1 VTFQK
6 LQQVRLNPNPPL
18 RDQTYD
24 VLKDAI
30 LSGVLKPGDR
40 LVEQQVA
47 DSLGLSR
54 IPVREAFRRLQ
65 QEGYLVST
73 KSGLVVRQVSLQ
85 ELHDLYAVRA
95 RLEGMAAGLAAERA
109 SEEEITGLWEIL
121 TRMENLLEEGD
132 ETKLTQ
138 ASFEFHSHL
147 YSLLRNRFLID
158 FLNTLQE
165 QLRRYRSLQFKI
177 PHRGRVSVE
186 EDRCILEAIARHDS
200 DAADRYAQQHIKHLW
215 EHAEA
220 LAREGSGDTPGAE
233 TPSS

>member
-1 VTFQK
+1 MTLQK
-6 LQQVRLNPNPPL
+6 LQVRLSSHPPL

-24 VLKDAI
+24 ALKDAI
-30 LSGVLKPGDR
+30 ISGLLKPGDR

-65 QEGYLVST
+65 QEGYLVGT
-73 KSGLVVRQVSLQ
+73 KSGLVVREVSLQ

-95 RLEGMAAGLAAERA
+95 RLEGMAASLAAERA
-109 SEEEITGLWEIL
+109 TDEEIAGLWEIL
-121 TRMENLLEEGD
+121 DKMDSLLED
-132 ETKLTQ
+132 ENEAGLTQ

-186 EDRCILEAIARHDS
+186 EDRCILEAIARHDAA
-200 DAADRYAQQHIKHLW
+200 AADHFAQEHVKHLW
-215 EHAEA
+215 QHAET
-220 LAREGSGDTPGAE
+220 LAREAPADAQDALTPTA
-233 TPSS
+233 

>member
-1 VTFQK
+1 MTLEK
-6 LQQVRLNPNPPL
+6 LHVRLNAHPPL

-24 VLKDAI
+24 ALKDGI
-30 LSGVLKPGDR
+30 LSGVLRPGDR

-65 QEGYLVST
+65 QEGYLVAT
-73 KSGLVVRQVSLQ
+73 KVGLVVRQASLQ
-85 ELHDLYAVRA
+85 ELHDLYAVRT
-95 RLEGMAAGLAAERA
+95 RLEGMAAASAAERA
-109 SEEEITGLWEIL
+109 TEDEIAGLWVIL
-121 TRMENLLEEGD
+121 GRMESLLDEGD

-138 ASFEFHSHL
+138 ASFEFHSQM
-147 YSLLRNRFLID
+147 YSLLGNRFLID

-186 EDRCILEAIARHDS
+186 EDRAILEAIERHDPE
-200 DAADRYAQQHIKHLW
+200 AADRCAQEHIRHLW

-220 LAREGSGDTPGAE
+220 LAREGQEDAQE
-233 TPSS
+233 TVQ

>member
-1 VTFQK
+1 MTLQK
-6 LQQVRLNPNPPL
+6 LQQVRPNPHPPL
-18 RDQTYD
+18 RDQTYG

-65 QEGYLVST
+65 QEGYLVSI
-73 KSGLVVRQVSLQ
+73 KSGLVVREASLQ

-95 RLEGMAAGLAAERA
+95 RLEGMAAALAAERA
-109 SEEEITGLWEIL
+109 SEAEIAGLWEIV
-121 TRMENLLEEGD
+121 MKMDNLLKDGD
-132 ETKLTQ
+132 EKSLTQ
-138 ASFEFHSHL
+138 ASFEFHSQL

-177 PHRGRVSVE
+177 PHRGRASVE
-186 EDRCILEAIARHDS
+186 EDRCVLDAIARHDP
-200 DAADRYAQQHIKHLW
+200 DAADRYAQEHIKHLW

-220 LAREGSGDTPGAE
+220 LARESADDTADGE
-233 TPSS
+233 TQSN

>member
-1 VTFQK
+1 MTLQK
-6 LQQVRLNPNPPL
+6 LQVRLSSHPPL

-24 VLKDAI
+24 ILKDAI

-65 QEGYLVST
+65 QEGYLVAT
-73 KSGLVVRQVSLQ
+73 KSGLVVREVSLQ

-109 SEEEITGLWEIL
+109 TDEEIAGLWEIL
-121 TRMENLLEEGD
+121 SRMENLLEEGD
-132 ETKLTQ
+132 ESKLTQ
-138 ASFEFHSHL
+138 SSFEFHSHL

-177 PHRGRVSVE
+177 PHRGRISVE
-186 EDRCILEAIARHDS
+186 EDKCILEAIARHDS
-200 DAADRYAQQHIKHLW
+200 DAADHFAQEHVKHLW
-215 EHAEA
+215 QHAEA
-220 LAREGSGDTPGAE
+220 LAREGSGDGLSHITPTA
-233 TPSS
+233 

>member
-1 VTFQK
+1 
-6 LQQVRLNPNPPL
+6 
-18 RDQTYD
+18 
-24 VLKDAI
+24 LKDAI
-30 LSGVLKPGDR
+30 LSGVLRPGDR

-73 KSGLVVRQVSLQ
+73 RSGLVIREASLE

-95 RLEGMAAGLAAERA
+95 RLEGMAASLAAERA
-109 SEEEITGLWEIL
+109 T
-121 TRMENLLEEGD
+121 GD
-132 ETKLTQ
+132 ELAGLEATLTKMEALLTAGNDKDLTQ

-177 PHRGRVSVE
+177 PHRGRESVE
-186 EDRCILEAIARHDS
+186 EDRAIFEAIARHDAE
-200 DAADRYAQQHIKHLW
+200 AADRYAQQHVIRLW
-215 EHAEA
+215 QHAER
-220 LAREGSGDTPGAE
+220 LAREGATDVPKAE
-233 TPSS
+233 M